1 MSKRVLFYLI
11 TIFLVFGG
19 IVTIETLLAIFEA
32 NTLPHNALN
41 TSNTFYM
48 LQFGNV
54 SEIVSILMLIMI
66 PISGLPISRTIIIFI
81 VLSKDIVTKIFY
93 PKHLL

>member
-11 TIFLVFGG
+11 TIFFVFGG

-66 PISGLPISRTIIIFI
+66 PISGS
-81 VLSKDIVTKIFY
+81 
-93 PKHLL
+93 LLFTVDCKN